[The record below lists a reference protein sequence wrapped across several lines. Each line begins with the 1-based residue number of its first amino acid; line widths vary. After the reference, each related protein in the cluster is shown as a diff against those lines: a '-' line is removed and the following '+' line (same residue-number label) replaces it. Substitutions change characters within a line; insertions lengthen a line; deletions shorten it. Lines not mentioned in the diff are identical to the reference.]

1 MLSSLRSELRVVY
14 FETYIRIVCL
24 IISLMSIFLRSL
36 ISLLIAIGLITNS
49 YAMAASANAVHQ
61 PVVEHVI
68 SNHDAMSDCGM
79 SRMTEH
85 DRMDSGKMDTS
96 HCQKSLC
103 CVAATFEYSHHSIE
117 RSIQSIKT
125 ANSAYVEQLTLGIYQ
140 LPYRP
145 PNHVLFL

>member
-1 MLSSLRSELRVVY
+1 MLISLHSELRVVY
-14 FETYIRIVCL
+14 FETCTRIVCL

-36 ISLLIAIGLITNS
+36 ISLLLAMGLITNS
-49 YAMAASANAVHQ
+49 YAMAVSMNEVNQ

-68 SNHDAMSDCGM
+68 SNYDAMSDCGM
-79 SRMTEH
+79 SRMTKH

-103 CVAATFEYSHHSIE
+103 CVALNVEEKHAALG
-117 RSIQSIKT
+117 RSIQFART
-125 ANSAYVEQLTLGIYQ
+125 ENSAYMKQLSLGVYS

-145 PNHVLFL
+145 PNHVLFV